1 MMLPV
6 LAAALGV
13 AAGVPLIRCLWCLV
27 GLIRLFPNHAR
38 AHRSKWGWLQLAIA
52 PEAYVLSAA
61 AVALGMQ
68 RDAALAN
75 ASLVALTCALAGAAA
90 ALAGLAAS
98 LWTFVT
104 FPTIGTG
111 HYVANGQNVISQGPY
126 GWVRHP
132 TYLGVLLM
140 WFGLGLAYRD
150 VFVLALAA
158 GVGALYALY
167 ARSEERM
174 MLAAFGDA
182 YSSYRSCVG
191 SFLPKSLRP
200 FQARATTRPQ

>member
-1 MMLPV
+1 MTLPV

-13 AAGVPLIRCLWCLV
+13 ATGVPLLRCLWCLV

-38 AHRSKWGWLQLAIA
+38 ADRSEWGWLQLAIA

-68 RDAALAN
+68 RDAALAD
-75 ASLVALTCALAGAAA
+75 ASLVAVTCARAGAASS
-90 ALAGLAAS
+90 LAGLAVS
-98 LWTFVT
+98 VWTFVT

-111 HYVANGQNVISQGPY
+111 HYVANDQIVISRGPY

-132 TYLGVLLM
+132 TYLGVLLL

-174 MLAAFGDA
+174 MLAAFGDV

-200 FQARATTRPQ
+200 FRARATARPQ

>member
-1 MMLPV
+1 MALPV

-13 AAGVPLIRCLWCLV
+13 ATGVPLIRCLWCLV
-27 GLIRLFPNHAR
+27 GLIRLFRNHAR
-38 AHRSKWGWLQLAIA
+38 ADRSEWGWLQLAIA

-68 RDAALAN
+68 RDVALAD
-75 ASLVALTCALAGAAA
+75 ASLVVLTCALAGAAA
-90 ALAGLAAS
+90 SLGGLAVS

-111 HYVANGQNVISQGPY
+111 HYVANGQIVISQGPY

-132 TYLGVLLM
+132 TYLGVLLL

-158 GVGALYALY
+158 GVGALYARY